1 MNNNI
6 LLNKPQ
12 IKFEQ
17 HLVKLPDFP
26 FVVHQHKD
34 HRRSTFG
41 IHESLELLCFLDGE
55 GVVVYDGMRHSV
67 RKGDII
73 IVNTYA
79 VHQVVSEGELPVFCL
94 IIDRTFCRYNGI
106 DPNRLLFQSIIRDD
120 GQVTALFRQ
129 MMDAYV
135 DREERFYN
143 AAFKCAVLDLLLHLC
158 RHYSVPRPEDQLN
171 TPALEHVRCAIGYMK
186 ANFAQKLTADD
197 IAASAGLSKFHF
209 LREFKRFTGHTPNH
223 YLNAIRCEQ
232 ARNLLESGCYS
243 VKEVAFRCGFANNSY
258 FSNVFFRYTGLL
270 PSQVHP
276 ALPSDQK
283 AF

>member
-6 LLNKPQ
+6 LLDRPQ

-17 HLVKLPDFP
+17 HLVTLPDFP
-26 FVVHQHKD
+26 FIIRRHKD
-34 HRRSTFG
+34 HRRSTYG

-55 GVVVYDGMRHSV
+55 GVMLYDGVRHNV
-67 RKGDII
+67 GKGDII

-79 VHQVVSEGELPVFCL
+79 IHQVISDAELPIFCL
-94 IIDRTFCRYNGI
+94 IIDRSFCRYNGI
-106 DPNRLLFQSIIRDD
+106 DPNHLLFQSIIRDD
-120 GQVTALFRQ
+120 EQVTGLFRR
-129 MMDAYV
+129 MMDAYT

-158 RHYSVPRPEDQLN
+158 RHYSVPRPEDQLRSP
-171 TPALEHVRCAIGYMK
+171 TLEHVRRAIGYMK
-186 ANFAQKLTADD
+186 ANFAQRLTTDD
-197 IAASAGLSKFHF
+197 IAANAGLSKYHF

-232 ARNLLESGCYS
+232 ARNLLEGGRYS
-243 VKEVAFRCGFANNSY
+243 VKEVAFQCGFTNSSY
-258 FSNVFFRYTGLL
+258 FSNVFYRHTGLL

-276 ALPSDQK
+276 ALHSEERP
-283 AF
+283 F